1 VVLLIHVQGFCT
13 QLLDIFLELILE
25 SFWLRCMYLLLLL
38 AYDEVYEIFG
48 FAFNV
53 ILTYIF
59 NERFADVL

>member
-1 VVLLIHVQGFCT
+1 MLLIHVQGFST

-25 SFWLRCMYLLLLL
+25 SLWFGCMYLLLLL
-38 AYDEVYEIFG
+38 ANDEVYEIFR
-48 FAFNV
+48 FAFNI

>member
-1 VVLLIHVQGFCT
+1 VQGFSS

-25 SFWLRCMYLLLLL
+25 GFWLRCMHLLLLL
-38 AYDEVYEIFG
+38 AYDEVYEIFR